1 MTVPPSRYPAPLLLA
16 PIPAGASG
24 PFLSLL
30 HALADLDDTDRVVPC
45 EVDPDGF
52 YDDRRGVRA
61 LAVPLCRDCP
71 VLTACGAYADAAG
84 ERFGVWGGRDRS
96 AAMGRAPAGPT
107 ASA

>member
-1 MTVPPSRYPAPLLLA
+1 VTRPQSQRTAPLLLA
-16 PIPAGASG
+16 PIPTEAAR

-30 HALADLDDTDRVVPC
+30 HAFAAMGDTGRAVPC
-45 EVDPDGF
+45 STDPDGF
-52 YDDRRGVRA
+52 YHDLRVVRA